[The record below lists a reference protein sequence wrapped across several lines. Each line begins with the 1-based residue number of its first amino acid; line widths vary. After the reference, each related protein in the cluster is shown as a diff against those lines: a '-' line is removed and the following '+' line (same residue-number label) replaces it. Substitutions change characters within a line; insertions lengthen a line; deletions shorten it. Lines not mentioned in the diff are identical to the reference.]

1 MGNLWGEIAKAALCT
16 VSAGLAIFIASKF
29 VGKHRRDSG
38 MSEVLV
44 ITAICKLKNCKYRCG
59 SRCTCEGKPV
69 IVCDSFEP
77 LVRVAKP
84 DRSDRSDRS
93 DNKTKEE

>member
-1 MGNLWGEIAKAALCT
+1 MGNLWGEFAKAALCT
-16 VSAGLAIFIASKF
+16 VSAVLGMIVVSKF

-38 MSEVLV
+38 MREELV
-44 ITAICKLKNCKYRCG
+44 ITAICKFKNCKYRCG
-59 SRCTCEGKPV
+59 ARCTRDGKPI

-84 DRSDRSDRS
+84 DLS
-93 DNKTKEE
+93 DNKTKEER